1 MFAVV
6 EMVRVLV
13 PSAFSVGWENVAG
26 RTYTLTLTSHDDNNR
41 ADPTLTLFDD
51 VAITGTVSPVRTN

>member
-1 MFAVV
+1 M
-6 EMVRVLV
+6 L
-13 PSAFSVGWENVAG
+13 PKTCTKGKGWVQVSTSIVAG